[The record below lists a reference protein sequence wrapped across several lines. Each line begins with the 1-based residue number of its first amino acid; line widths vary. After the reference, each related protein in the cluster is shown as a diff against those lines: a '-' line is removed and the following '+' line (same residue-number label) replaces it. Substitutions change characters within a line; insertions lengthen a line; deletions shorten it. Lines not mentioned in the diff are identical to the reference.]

1 MLGLLQTDDQVSWT
15 DDKGIVRY
23 GVVITLTDDEL
34 WAEVSELGQDDIVQ
48 LPTSIL
54 HAIA

>member
-1 MLGLLQTDDQVSWT
+1 MLGFLQTDDQVAWT
-15 DDKGIVRY
+15 DEMLSTRHGVIV
-23 GVVITLTDDEL
+23 TLTNDEL
-34 WAEVSELGQDDIVQ
+34 WAEVRELGQDDIVQ

>member
-15 DDKGIVRY
+15 DSQGLMRN
-23 GVVITLTDDEL
+23 GVVSTLTDDEL
-34 WAEVSELGQDDIVQ
+34 WAEVREAGQDDIVE
-48 LPTSIL
+48 LPTAIL

>member
-1 MLGLLQTDDQVSWT
+1 MLGLLNPDDQVSWT
-15 DDKGIVRY
+15 DDKGIVRC
-23 GVVITLTDDEL
+23 GVVIALTDDEL
-34 WAEVSELGQDDIVQ
+34 WAEVRELGQNDIVQ

>member
-54 HAIA
+54 HAID

>member
-1 MLGLLQTDDQVSWT
+1 MLGLLQTDDQVVWT
-15 DDKGIVRY
+15 DGKGAIRH

-34 WAEVSELGQDDIVQ
+34 WADVREMGQAEIIQ

-54 HAIA
+54 HAID